1 MKKNKKLWS
10 FALAGALA
18 VSNLSGVAAIPFTT
32 IVAKAA
38 EVSLGSW
45 TLPAEG
51 ADRKLDLGSLKDSDT
66 TKLTFTATSVDGGYG
81 LDKDGTFF
89 AIPTISVNGGSYEG
103 DQIPFDYTKTSAEIT
118 ADVSG
123 DVMKAY
129 AKYGNGDASVSFQL
143 YKADESGAA
152 DRQIPV
158 GDPIVLT
165 LETNNVASIELDT
178 SAAKN
183 NIGLSDNKGF
193 TVKAKSAKKDDG
205 ASYAVSDLETT
216 IMSDAELKTYTDA
229 LEAFNDQLDVIQ
241 GIEIPVIT
249 EDSDA
254 SEIAAYETALKKLET
269 ETKKLG
275 DLGNAVQA
283 TASTSDPSISPE
295 GIVTTTKAKPGN
307 YNVVVSDGDMTVG
320 PFFGEYVTYP
330 FEVIDDSVAL
340 TVTSSKADAKS
351 DPSGTDD
358 TITSMIV
365 GSTDQIKVKVANVDA
380 TSEELAKIT
389 WESSQPLAVSVNENG
404 EIEALKKTLAKTTIT
419 GKYKIA
425 DDVTKEIKFYV
436 TAVDDPEI
444 SIVNADDSLDFD
456 AAETNVEKEIV
467 VMLDSEEYDG
477 EVEWKITKNGA
488 STTDATISD
497 RTFMATVAGTYKITA
512 TAEVVNG
519 YKVTSDEATITVA
532 DPKTVVSV
540 KNSAGAYTAI
550 TGPNPNLNDAYNK
563 NGNKE
568 PFNTGDVVN
577 VVIKVGNKN
586 VTSDYTWKSYNDDIA
601 TVEDGVITMV
611 GEGSTKVGYKLGT
624 GAETLLSLTVDDSY
638 RVVYELDGK
647 AVADVYPEDI
657 VDLKLYNGNKEITS
671 GVTWEVENVTIATV
685 SGSKLTVK
693 KDGTIILN
701 AYLDGTKDPVHTD
714 KLIVSAATV
723 SFTDEYDADVAVG
736 DTVDMLQG
744 ESRSFVA
751 VNGNKE
757 ISGTW
762 SVSADAKK
770 AGITVSDGTVKIAS
784 STKTDTYSG
793 AVIFKYDGTNYGF
806 DLKVE
811 AEKITVT
818 TAEEITPPIIAKG
831 KTIQLIA
838 KNGSEDIT
846 NNKEI
851 TFRVTEGSTHISVDE
866 NNGLVTG
873 LSQGSGVVTVYKDGT
888 ATTATITIKVNNLNK
903 ATAISLDKSS
913 LALNCKDVAQLTAKT
928 TPEGTS
934 DTVIWTSS
942 NEDVATVEE
951 GLVTAVGEGT
961 AVITASVGRDD
972 EVSPATCKVTVT
984 KSQEQADAAQAA
996 LDAAEKAI
1004 EAAKAAESNPTAET
1018 VKAAQ
1023 DAAAA
1028 ATAAAKAAAE
1038 VGENEAAKEA
1048 EAAAKT
1054 ATDAATAAQAKIDEA
1069 AKKSDGSTSG
1079 TPAAAGT
1086 ELKDANGNATGFV
1099 VTDAT
1104 ASAPTVE
1111 YKGTDADKKATKLT
1125 IPATV
1130 KDHSGNTY
1138 TVTSIAKNAFKGDKK
1153 LTKVII
1159 PSSIKEIKAGA
1170 FKNAKNLKKVTIN
1183 AGGKLK
1189 VAKSAFK
1196 GLKKG
1201 STIKVKGSNKKANIK
1216 TIKKAV
1222 TASKTTVK

>member
-45 TLPAEG
+45 TTPAEG
-51 ADRKLDLGSLKDSDT
+51 ATRKLDLGSLTGSGAT
-66 TKLTFTATSVDGGYG
+66 TLTFTATSVDPEYG
-81 LDKDGTFF
+81 LDDNGTFF

-103 DQIPFDYTKTSAEIT
+103 AQIPFAYTKASAEIT
-118 ADVSG
+118 ADVS
-123 DVMKAY
+123 DAVMKAY
-129 AKYGNGDASVSFQL
+129 AQYGNGDASVSFQL
-143 YKADESGAA
+143 YKSDGQTSPAA

-183 NIGLSDNKGF
+183 NIGLSDSTGF

-205 ASYAVSDLETT
+205 ASYAVSGLTTT
-216 IMSDAELKTYTDA
+216 IMSDADLKTYTDA

-254 SEIAAYETALKKLET
+254 SEIAAYETALEKLKT
-269 ETKKLG
+269 ETTKLG
-275 DLGNAVQA
+275 ALGDAVKATVATTNPSITDGKVTTSSA
-283 TASTSDPSISPE
+283 TA
-295 GIVTTTKAKPGN
+295 GN
-307 YNVVVSDGDMTVG
+307 YNVVVSDGDMKTA

-340 TVTSSKADAKS
+340 TVTSSKADAK
-351 DPSGTDD
+351 TDAEKD
-358 TITSMIV
+358 TISSMIV
-365 GSTDQIKVKVANVDA
+365 GSTDQIKVKVAGIDA

-404 EIEALKKTLAKTTIT
+404 EIEALKKTSAKTTIT

-436 TAVDDPEI
+436 TAVADPVV
-444 SIVNADDSLDFD
+444 SIVNADDSNAFS

-467 VMLDSEEYDG
+467 VMLDSTEEYDG

-488 STTDATISD
+488 STTDATVSD

-519 YKVTSDEATITVA
+519 YKVTSAEATITVT
-532 DPKTVVSV
+532 DPTAVVSV
-540 KNSAGAYTAI
+540 KDKDGAYI
-550 TGPNPNLNDAYNK
+550 TSTNNLNTDYK
-563 NGNKE
+563 KT

-624 GAETLLSLTVDDSY
+624 GAETLLSLTVKDSY
-638 RVVYELDGK
+638 RVAYELDGK
-647 AVADVYPEDI
+647 AVTNVYPDDI

-671 GVTWEVENVTIATV
+671 GVTWEVETITIATV
-685 SGSKLTVK
+685 SGSKLTAK
-693 KDGTIILN
+693 KNGSTPLN
-701 AYLDGTKDPVHTD
+701 AYLDGTKDPVYTGT
-714 KLIVSAATV
+714 LTVSAATV
-723 SFTDEYDADVAVG
+723 SFTDEYDAPVADG
-736 DTVDMLQG
+736 DDVDMLQG

-762 SVSADAKK
+762 SVSAEAKA

-784 STKTDTYSG
+784 STTAKTYSG

-806 DLKVE
+806 NLKVA
-811 AEKITVT
+811 AENITVT
-818 TAEEITPPIIAKG
+818 TADGTTPTIAKG
-831 KTIQLIA
+831 KTVQLIA

-846 NNKEI
+846 DNKEI
-851 TFRVTEGSTHISVDE
+851 TFRVTTGSTYISVDE

-888 ATTATITIKVNNLNK
+888 ATAATITIQVNNLNK

-1153 LTKVII
+1153 LTKVTI